1 MSPKATSPV
10 CELPRRGALEAS
22 PDANDRRIGHLKIC
36 YVSETV
42 HAGVGRHLVDVMSHL
57 ARRGH
62 ELHLLYS
69 PIRAD
74 AGFVAALRALPNTV
88 CEPIPMP
95 RSIGPRDV
103 GAFRRIRRYVRANG
117 PFDIIHGQSSK
128 GGGYARLLALTE
140 PGAIFYTPH
149 AFITLSPTLPRLHRL
164 AYGSIEAIL
173 SWLTDCVVCV
183 SGTERDHAR
192 RLGIAADRIGVI
204 VIGADAAAVPP
215 RAGIR
220 AASGLPEDQI
230 VVGYVGRMDD
240 QKAPERLVEAAELLL
255 PTHPDVTVVMVGEGP
270 KLASLKARTE
280 AAGLDGRI
288 RWLGFDDARYQ
299 MANFDILVVPSY
311 YEGFAR
317 VLLEGLFT
325 GLPIVST
332 PIGGADE
339 AIEHGVNGYLVP
351 HGDTGEMVDAITRLA
366 DDASL
371 RRAMGQASRE
381 RAQWF
386 TIERMVDGIEALY
399 WAVRDEHRASAEA
412 PPASVPGATPLPAPA
427 AARRSDGPY

>member
-1 MSPKATSPV
+1 MSAHASFPVPAPSPLSAASAK
-10 CELPRRGALEAS
+10 EPFAGA
-22 PDANDRRIGHLKIC
+22 DRRPGRLKIC
-36 YVSETV
+36 YISETV
-42 HAGVGRHLVDVMSHL
+42 HAGVGRHLVDAMSHL

-74 AGFVAALRALPNTV
+74 PQFVAALRALPNTV
-88 CEPIPMP
+88 CEEIPMP
-95 RSIGPRDV
+95 RSIGIGDI

-128 GGGYARLLALTE
+128 GGGYARLLALSA

-149 AFITLSPTLPRLHRL
+149 AFVTLSPTLRRAHRL
-164 AYGSIEAIL
+164 IYGSIETAL

-183 SGTERDHAR
+183 SSTERDHAG
-192 RLGIAADRIGVI
+192 RLGIAARRIGVI
-204 VIGADAAAVPP
+204 IIGADAAPVPP
-215 RAGIR
+215 RAEIR
-220 AASGLPEDQI
+220 AASSFAPDQI

-240 QKAPERLVEAAELLL
+240 QKAPERLVEVAERLL
-255 PTHPDVTVVMVGEGP
+255 PSHPEISVVMVGEGP
-270 KLASLKARTE
+270 KLATLRARTD
-280 AAGLDGRI
+280 AAGLQGRI
-288 RWLGFDDARYQ
+288 EWRGFDDARYQ
-299 MANFDILVVPSY
+299 MANFDILVVPSF

-339 AIEHGVNGYLVP
+339 AIEDGVNGFLVR
-351 HGDTGEMVDAITRLA
+351 HGDTDQMAAAIERLA
-366 DDASL
+366 GDASL
-371 RRAMGQASRE
+371 RRAMSRASRE

-399 WAVRDEHRASAEA
+399 QTMRHKHRAPAMA
-412 PPASVPGATPLPAPA
+412 PASMPA
-427 AARRSDGPY
+427 AVGAQQSEGPY